1 MKDQARHL
9 LNAVIPDDHCKQSD
23 AFRMFRSQVS
33 QLADDA
39 NRVLDLGAG
48 GGESFNRLSKIVP
61 GLDYTGLDIESSP
74 EVARRQRDDL
84 RFVTYDG
91 ENIPFDDESF
101 DAVFCKQVLEHVR
114 RPDSVIA
121 EVARILK
128 PGGLFVGSVS
138 QLEPY
143 HSHSIFNWT
152 AYGLYQVF
160 TDHKLRIVELRP
172 GIDGIS
178 LTLRRLFGKDRFERS
193 FAGSSIFNHYIDLE
207 HGKKRNIRER
217 NFQKLTIAGHIAF
230 AAVR

>member
-1 MKDQARHL
+1 MKDQAREL
-9 LNAVIPDDHCKQSD
+9 LDSVIPDDHCKQSD
-23 AFRMFRSQVS
+23 AFRMFQSHVGIIS
-33 QLADDA
+33 PDT

-48 GGESFNRLSKIVP
+48 AGKSYDRLVRFVP

-74 EVARRQRDDL
+74 EVAQRARTDL

-91 ENIPFDDESF
+91 ETFPFDDGSY
-101 DAVFCKQVLEHVR
+101 DAIFCKQVLEHVR
-114 RPDSVIA
+114 RPDAVIA
-121 EVARILK
+121 EVARILR

-152 AYGLYQVF
+152 AYGLFRVLS
-160 TDHKLRIVELRP
+160 DHDLSVRELRP

-178 LTLRRLFGKDRFERS
+178 LTLRRLFGKTNFQKS
-193 FAGSSIFNHYIDLE
+193 FSSSSIFNHYIDVE
-207 HGKKRNIRER
+207 QGKKNNIRER
-217 NFQKLTIAGHIAF
+217 NFQKLVIAGHIVF